1 MSDEIEVKLFY
12 SGKRESDI
20 LKQYEEGINYLH
32 EINTNIQTIDVDKN
46 PEKAEYF
53 KIIVTPTLWIKTCG
67 ENRKFF
73 GLSEGFK
80 QLLVNELQGKIT
92 LHMLGFKEGRLLAKN
107 LQVERSNRDEVEKL
121 LQEKMESK
129 GIYKFKLETYRPN
142 EAYAEVSLIS
152 DETDE
157 AYGKNKTTDCLQI
170 AAFLS
175 GIFTELFDKEVA
187 GDEVHCKMQG
197 NEKCLFRIM
206 EQKESEEK
214 TRERIRKMLK

>member
-12 SGKRESDI
+12 SGKRESNI
-20 LKQYEEGINYLH
+20 LKQYEEGFNYLH
-32 EINTNIQTIDVDKN
+32 EVNMNIQIIDVDKN
-46 PEKAEYF
+46 PEEAEYF
-53 KIIVTPTLWIKTCG
+53 KIIATPALWIKTSG
-67 ENRKFF
+67 QNQKFF
-73 GLSEGFK
+73 GLAEGLK

-92 LHMLGFKEGRLLAKN
+92 LNMLEFKDGRLLAKN
-107 LQVERSNRDEVEKL
+107 LQVEKSNRDEVEKL

-129 GIYKFKLETYRPN
+129 GIYKFELEIYRPD

-152 DETDE
+152 DKTIEE
-157 AYGKNKTTDCLQI
+157 YGKIKKPDCLRI
-170 AAFLS
+170 TAFLS

-206 EQKESEEK
+206 EKKESEEK
-214 TRERIRKMLK
+214 TRERIRKMFK